1 MIRLRRGS
9 TPLRLSTVV
18 ATVIGLT
25 IALLAWQQSERERQF
40 DLQEIARRAR
50 ALAFQAAFPVREA
63 LKAPD
68 PVAEVLRRQRLEG
81 HGRLLGYAVYR
92 VDGTP
97 LAQGTALTDAGGT
110 VKAIAGRA
118 LHYRQEVLAIDRD
131 REPPLHL
138 LAVPLRDQDGAPLG
152 ALVVVH
158 DIEFIDKRARARL
171 GQFALW
177 ILVVLALVF
186 GVVSGG
192 AWLAYERPLR
202 RLADWMRRLRLENVQ
217 DAPPRGLPIALLES
231 ESSRLAASYRAARAF
246 GRTRSRHRVRQDRV
260 WSRERLRSHA
270 IDCLGEQQQL
280 IVLSNR
286 EPYMHQLED
295 GEARM
300 IIPAGGVVTALDPV
314 LRACGG
320 LWVAHGAG
328 DADRDHADAHGR
340 LTVPPGDA
348 RYTLRRIWM
357 TREEEQGYYEG
368 FSNEGLWPMCHLTH
382 ERPIFR
388 AADWEHYV
396 RINQRFADA
405 VVEESGDTGAVV
417 LVQDYQLALVP
428 AMLKAVRPD
437 LCVGLFWHIPWS
449 NPEAFRICPYRM
461 EILQGMLGADLVGFH
476 LQQYCNNFLD
486 TVDRMLEAR
495 LDWDHFAVDLR
506 GHTSQVRP
514 FPISVQSWKERKVP
528 QGQELA
534 DHIAKL
540 RHAHGLE
547 GVRLA
552 VGVDRIDYTK
562 GMAERMRA
570 VARFLEKHPQH
581 RGTFSFVQLG
591 APSRTH
597 IPRYREY
604 INEIETLADDINR
617 EYQTG
622 TWQPI
627 HFLVAH
633 HDATAVHSFM
643 RMAEICV
650 VSSLHD
656 GMNLVAKEFVAA
668 REDNDGVLI
677 LSEFAGAARELPEA
691 LIINP
696 YDVEQFADA
705 LATAMDMEPAE
716 RRARME
722 RMRRSVD
729 ENNIYRWA
737 AAFLTELAA
746 TRGPPGTIPVV
757 ESASL

>member
-9 TPLRLSTVV
+9 PAVRLGLVV
-18 ATVIGLT
+18 MTALGIASIVI
-25 IALLAWQQSERERQF
+25 AWQQAERERRF
-40 DLQEIARRAR
+40 DLQEVGRRAH
-50 ALAFQAAFPVREA
+50 ALAFEASFPIREA
-63 LKAPD
+63 LRAADAGTLVRKSH
-68 PVAEVLRRQRLEG
+68 RLEG
-81 HGRLLGYAVYR
+81 YGHLLGYAVFR
-92 VDGTP
+92 ADGQA
-97 LAQGTALTDAGGT
+97 LAQGTAVVDYADQ
-110 VKAIAGRA
+110 VKAAAGRA
-118 LHYRQEVLAIDRD
+118 LRERAEVLTISRD
-131 REPPLHL
+131 QAPPLHL
-138 LAVPLRDQDGAPLG
+138 LALPLHDDAGAPLG
-152 ALVVVH
+152 AVVVVH
-158 DIEFIDKRARARL
+158 DIAYVDKRAQARI
-171 GQFALW
+171 GQFLLGIVALA
-177 ILVVLALVF
+177 VLAFGLVA
-186 GVVSGG
+186 GG
-192 AWLAYERPLR
+192 GWLIYERPLR
-202 RLADWMRRLRLENVQ
+202 KLAGWMRRLRLENVQ
-217 DAPPRGLPIALLES
+217 DPPPRGLPLAWLES

-246 GRTRSRHRVRQDRV
+246 GRMRSRARVRNDRV
-260 WSRERLRSHA
+260 WSRDRLRSHA
-270 IDCLGEQQQL
+270 IDCMGEQQHL
-280 IVLSNR
+280 IVVSNR
-286 EPYMHQLED
+286 EPYVHQLKD
-295 GEARM
+295 GETRVTV
-300 IIPAGGVVTALDPV
+300 PAGGLVTALDPV

-368 FSNEGLWPMCHLTH
+368 FANEGLWPMCHLTH

-388 AADWEHYV
+388 TADWEHYT

-405 VVEESGDTGAVV
+405 IIEEAGDGGAIV

-428 AMLKAVRPD
+428 AMLKAARPD

-449 NPEAFRICPYRM
+449 NAETFRICPYRT

-495 LDWDHFAVDLR
+495 LDWDHFAVELR

-514 FPISVQSWKERKVP
+514 YPISVQSWKERKVP
-528 QGQELA
+528 QGTELA
-534 DHIAKL
+534 AHLAELK
-540 RHAHGLE
+540 HAHGLDE

-562 GMAERMRA
+562 GMPERMRA
-570 VARFLEKHPQH
+570 VGRFLEKHPQH
-581 RGTFSFVQLG
+581 RGRFSFVQLG

-597 IPRYREY
+597 IPRYREH
-604 INEIETLADDINR
+604 INEIETLVDEINR
-617 EYQTG
+617 RYQTDR
-622 TWQPI
+622 WQPI
-627 HFLVAH
+627 HFLVAQ
-633 HDATAVHSFM
+633 HDATAVYTFM
-643 RMAEICV
+643 RMAEICI

-668 REDNDGVLI
+668 RDDDDGVLI
-677 LSEFAGAARELPEA
+677 LSEFAGAARELAEA

-705 LATAMDMEPAE
+705 IAAALDMEPAE

-729 ENNIYRWA
+729 ENNVYRWA
-737 AAFLTELAA
+737 ASFLTDLAA
-746 TRGPPGTIPVV
+746 TRGAPGGMAAET
-757 ESASL
+757 AG